1 MSPPEIK
8 HILHA
13 MLQLQGITRYYLLNK
28 EETRAIEE
36 MEDKINLGV
45 LEAVKHQ
52 YCVCLVHDSSWRI
65 PTQSI
70 VKKVNGEIIFP
81 PVAFPEVPAKNV
93 VSSSPGMKVHEFLCK
108 RVRVEG
114 DEATLLIG
122 FDL

>member
-1 MSPPEIK
+1 MQPSEIK

-13 MLQLQGITRYYLLNK
+13 MSQLQGITRYYLLNK
-28 EETRAIEE
+28 EEARAIEE
-36 MEDKINLGV
+36 MEDPFNLGV

-70 VKKVNGEIIFP
+70 VKKINGEIIFP

-93 VSSSPGMKVHEFLCK
+93 VSSSPGMRVHEYLCK